1 MAFTITFIAIIGA
14 IGIFLLSEYKDAIW
28 DKSEFEDDDE

>member
-1 MAFTITFIAIIGA
+1 MELAITFVALVGA
-14 IGIFLLSEYKDAIW
+14 IGIFLLSEYKDVIW